1 MFAPVLRSAR
11 TAPPSSKGGGN
22 GGNGGGE
29 RGVGDAADAIGH
41 GVNRERLG
49 AILDLREAGHDH
61 LLDVLQLRSV
71 ERTVTGFS
79 TPRQP
84 SPCDRKSTI
93 VTPTSKKQPLNY

>member
-29 RGVGDAADAIGH
+29 RGSGDGAYACGH
-41 GVNRERLG
+41 GGDRGRQGVV
-49 AILDLREAGHDH
+49 LDLREAGHDH
-61 LLDVLQLRSV
+61 LLNVLQVRSV

-93 VTPTSKKQPLNY
+93 VMPTSKKQPLNY